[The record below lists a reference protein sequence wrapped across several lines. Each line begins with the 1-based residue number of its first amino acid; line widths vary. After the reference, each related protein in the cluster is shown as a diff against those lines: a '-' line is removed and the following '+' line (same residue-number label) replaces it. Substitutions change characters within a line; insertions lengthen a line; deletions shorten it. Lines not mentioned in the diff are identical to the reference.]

1 MHPLDNVI
9 WQALTTR
16 QAHCAEIC
24 GEARWFLRDIT
35 LLSAFREP
43 SDKGYDSLA
52 ELAGPGGTA
61 ALFLDEPYC
70 ARPGWELIAGPPLLQ
85 MIYENGSLPDAPAA
99 GSTILELGEK
109 DSPEMVELATRTK
122 PGPFGTRT
130 HELGTYLGIRRRVS
144 DRISDRVSDKEKLV
158 AMAGE
163 RLKIPGHTEVSAV
176 CTHPE
181 HTGRGLCGNPDD
193 RGDAAHHRS
202 RRDAVPAHTG
212 RQRARDRTLPA
223 AGIQNTPAEP
233 PGSAAPQLIRKQF
246 IKAWEQSLEESLRKQ
261 LGTRGLGKARL
272 QPLGRARLQPCR
284 KECR

>member
-16 QAHCAEIC
+16 QTHCAEIC

-61 ALFLDEPYC
+61 ALFLDEPYR

-85 MIYENGSLPDAPAA
+85 MICENGNLFTQPDISRSAA
-99 GSTILELGEK
+99 GATIIELGQL
-109 DSPEMVELATRTK
+109 DSPEMVELATLTK

-130 HELGTYLGIRRRVS
+130 HELGTYLGIRR
-144 DRISDRVSDKEKLV
+144 DGKLV

-163 RLKIPGHTEVSAV
+163 RLKVPGHTEVSAV
-176 CTHPE
+176 CTHPN
-181 HTGRGLCGNPDD
+181 HTGQGF
-193 RGDAAHHRS
+193 
-202 RRDAVPAHTG
+202 
-212 RQRARDRTLPA
+212 
-223 AGIQNTPAEP
+223 AGILMTEVMRRILERGETPFLHVREDNVRAIELYHRMGFRKRLRSHLALLRRNQSGI
-233 PGSAAPQLIRKQF
+233 GS
-246 IKAWEQSLEESLRKQ
+246 
-261 LGTRGLGKARL
+261 
-272 QPLGRARLQPCR
+272 
-284 KECR
+284 